1 MRNQV
6 FFVLAASM
14 ITFAADSATPPPV
27 WRSPTTTETQ
37 GELRSKDP
45 RAFLT
50 VRADFDGDGIQ
61 DVAQL
66 LVNTDGTKYSL
77 FVFSS
82 KLRKWLQTG
91 LADGPIK
98 QLPNFG
104 IEKVVP
110 GSYETACGKGYGDY
124 TCAHGEPKT
133 LKLLFPAI
141 DYFYYE
147 SSDSVIFWGGKTGRF
162 RSVLMSD

>member
-14 ITFAADSATPPPV
+14 ITFAADSATPPPG

-77 FVFSS
+77 FVFS
-82 KLRKWLQTG
+82 
-91 LADGPIK
+91 
-98 QLPNFG
+98 
-104 IEKVVP
+104 
-110 GSYETACGKGYGDY
+110 
-124 TCAHGEPKT
+124 
-133 LKLLFPAI
+133 
-141 DYFYYE
+141 
-147 SSDSVIFWGGKTGRF
+147 
-162 RSVLMSD
+162 